1 MVAYTFINNGVQAVV
16 VPMATCL
23 CAMIGREIW
32 QYKTGQAKFFEWDD
46 IALYAITITFTN
58 VLCGMLFAT
67 LGAIE

>member
-1 MVAYTFINNGVQAVV
+1 
-16 VPMATCL
+16 MATCL

-58 VLCGMLFAT
+58 VLCGMLFET
-67 LGAIE
+67 LGVIE